1 MDYINRQ
8 RVDLV
13 AQHTRDGCI
22 RGGVQVMKTKTANA
36 EVDRSSSWMDE
47 MSR

>member
-1 MDYINRQ
+1 MGYINRQ

-22 RGGVQVMKTKTANA
+22 RGGIQVMKTKTATA
-36 EVDRSSSWMDE
+36 EVDRSSSWEDE
-47 MSR
+47 MLR